1 MEMMEMTVEFAGAP
15 IHVKVY
21 PDQNYL
27 GALYEIEMEGNYA
40 FTVYFNEDDE
50 WSIMREADGT
60 TPEVDAELL
69 KKILK
74 NLQYQLRYAA

>member
-1 MEMMEMTVEFAGAP
+1 MEMLEMNIEFAGAP
-15 IHVKVY
+15 IDVKVY
-21 PDQNYL
+21 PDENYL
-27 GALYEIEMEGNYA
+27 GTLYQVEMEGAYA

-50 WSIMREADGT
+50 WSIMREPDGR
-60 TPEVDAELL
+60 TPEVDAELF